1 MGLAW
6 RLPDGISLESY
17 FHFYHKSKKV
27 ETKKPAYS
35 EIAQE
40 EDVLNSQSTS
50 KTSSAIRLMELREM
64 EKDYELEDLIS
75 TLNRIFN
82 NLESLKCPNGMEILP
97 DFFID
102 LSYRVFGLRR
112 DILDKLEE

>member
-6 RLPDGISLESY
+6 FLPDGISLQSF
-17 FHFYHKSKKV
+17 FHFYHKSKKL

-40 EDVLNSQSTS
+40 EEVLSSQSTS

-75 TLNRIFN
+75 TLKRIFN
-82 NLESLKCPNGMEILP
+82 HLESLQCPNGMEILP

-102 LSYRVFGLRR
+102 LSERVFGLRN

>member
-6 RLPDGISLESY
+6 LLPDGISLQSF

-40 EDVLNSQSTS
+40 EDVLNSQSTN
-50 KTSSAIRLMELREM
+50 KTSSAIRLMKLREM

-75 TLNRIFN
+75 TLSRIFN
-82 NLESLKCPNGMEILP
+82 DLESLECPNGMEILP
-97 DFFID
+97 DFFVD
-102 LSYRVFGLRR
+102 LSERVFGLRN